1 MDRTDQAPMRARVPA
16 DVDQPDRI
24 LFGLTARQIVIL
36 SVAGLLLY
44 GMWTALL
51 SVLPPLVLA
60 VASIP
65 LAGAAVAIATVR
77 RDGTGLDSWLL
88 AAIRFRR
95 SSRRQVPAT
104 SDQLHPAPTWVAT
117 DTPRDK
123 LPLPAPLQLPAKG
136 ITSDGTVDLG
146 PDGHTTLVACSTVN
160 FTLRSAAEQ
169 NGLIGAFAGFL
180 HSLDGPAQI
189 VVRAHRVDL
198 TGYANHVFEGAAE
211 LPDPALE
218 DAATDYA
225 AFLSDLANERELLHR
240 QVTLAMRDKRSPAR
254 AAHRGD
260 EATRTLAGCE
270 VAARPLD
277 AATVETVLAAACQP
291 TTAPEGGQLW

>member
-1 MDRTDQAPMRARVPA
+1 MRARVPA

-51 SVLPPLVLA
+51 TVLPPLVLA
-60 VASIP
+60 VVSIP

-88 AAIRFRR
+88 AAVRFRR
-95 SSRRQVPAT
+95 SPRRQVPAT
-104 SDQLHPAPTWVAT
+104 ADQLHPPPAWVAT
-117 DTPRDK
+117 DAPNDK

-136 ITSDGTVDLG
+136 INPDGTVDLG

-198 TGYANHVFEGAAE
+198 GGHANQVFDTAAE

-218 DAATDYA
+218 HAATDYA
-225 AFLSDLANERELLHR
+225 TFLADLAHERELLHR
-240 QVTLAMRDKRSPAR
+240 QVVLAVRDKRSPTR

-260 EATRTLAGCE
+260 EAIRTLAGCE
-270 VAARPLD
+270 VTARPLEATTVD
-277 AATVETVLAAACQP
+277 AVLAAACQP
-291 TTAPEGGQLW
+291 TTAHQGGGLW

>member
-1 MDRTDQAPMRARVPA
+1 MDRTDQTPMRARVPA

-51 SVLPPLVLA
+51 PVLPPLVLA
-60 VASIP
+60 AISIP
-65 LAGAAVAIATVR
+65 LAGAAVATATVR

-95 SSRRQVPAT
+95 SPRRQVPAT
-104 SDQLHPAPTWVAT
+104 TDQLHPPPAWVAT
-117 DTPRDK
+117 DAPGGK

-136 ITSDGTVDLG
+136 INPDGTLDLG

-198 TGYANHVFEGAAE
+198 TGHANHVFDTAAE

-218 DAATDYA
+218 HAATDYA
-225 AFLSDLANERELLHR
+225 TFLADLANERELLHR
-240 QVTLAMRDKRSPAR
+240 QVTLAMRDKRSPTR

-260 EATRTLAGCE
+260 EAVRTLAGCE
-270 VAARPLD
+270 VTARPLE
-277 AATVETVLAAACQP
+277 ATTVDTVLAAACQP
-291 TTAPEGGQLW
+291 TTAHQGGGLW

>member
-1 MDRTDQAPMRARVPA
+1 
-16 DVDQPDRI
+16 
-24 LFGLTARQIVIL
+24 
-36 SVAGLLLY
+36 LLLY

-51 SVLPPLVLA
+51 PELPPLVLA
-60 VASIP
+60 AISIP

-95 SSRRQVPAT
+95 SPRRQVPAT
-104 SDQLHPAPTWVAT
+104 TDQLHPPPAWVAT
-117 DTPRDK
+117 DAPGGK

-136 ITSDGTVDLG
+136 INPDGTVDLG
-146 PDGHTTLVACSTVN
+146 PDGHTTLVECSTVN
-160 FTLRSAAEQ
+160 FTLQSAAEQ

-198 TGYANHVFEGAAE
+198 TDHANHVFDTAAE

-218 DAATDYA
+218 HAATDYA
-225 AFLSDLANERELLHR
+225 TFLAELAADRELLHR

-260 EATRTLAGCE
+260 EAVRTLAGCE
-270 VAARPLD
+270 VTARPLEATTVD
-277 AATVETVLAAACQP
+277 AVLAAACQP
-291 TTAPEGGQLW
+291 TTAHQGGGLW